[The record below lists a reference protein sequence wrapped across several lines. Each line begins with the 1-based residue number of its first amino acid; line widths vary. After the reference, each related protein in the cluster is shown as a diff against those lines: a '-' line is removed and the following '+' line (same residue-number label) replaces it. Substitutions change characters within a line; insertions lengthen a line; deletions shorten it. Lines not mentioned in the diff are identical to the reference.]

1 MNQRILS
8 GLSATLLIT
17 TLGTATAGQ
26 AQQVSNPDQ
35 ASESSLSATQVRQRT
50 TTATPASKQPRVQQ
64 KEVVKVG
71 EMQSS
76 RPAAV
81 APAEAIAKIQA
92 YESTG
97 RQVAILY
104 VRDIPVLTF
113 WDSRPANAQRIQVG
127 ATPARATKTASR
139 QPGVQDRGYR
149 PGELE
154 GNKQYSAASDGLE
167 MDNNPVWRATAVA
180 AKLNQLYRSQVDAK
194 AIAVRWNAQ
203 DKAFNI
209 EVNGQEVVQVNERTF
224 LPDTTRNLAQ
234 DALQATNR
242 LRRLIGNA
250 PPLREVAGMP
260 KQRRAAQV
268 ALRSSVRSEIRG
280 IASWYGPG
288 FHGNRSASGEIY
300 NQNAMTAAHRSLP
313 FGTKVLVTN
322 LNNGRSTVVRINDR
336 GPFVRGRVIDLSAAA
351 ARVLGVMQTGIAPV
365 QVQVLGDQQ
374 ADPQTV
380 ASDNY

>member
-26 AQQVSNPDQ
+26 AQQVSNLDQ

-76 RPAAV
+76 LPAAV
-81 APAEAIAKIQA
+81 APAEAIAKIQV
-92 YESTG
+92 YEATG

-113 WDSRPANAQRIQVG
+113 WDSRPANAQRVQVG
-127 ATPARATKTASR
+127 ATPARTTKTASR
-139 QPGVQDRGYR
+139 QSGVRDRAHR
-149 PGELE
+149 AGELE

-167 MDNNPVWRATAVA
+167 MENNPVWRATAVA

-234 DALQATNR
+234 DALQVTNR

-250 PPLREVAGMP
+250 PPLREIAGMP
-260 KQRRAAQV
+260 KQRQAARV
-268 ALRSSVRSEIRG
+268 ALRSSVRSELSG

-322 LNNGRSTVVRINDR
+322 LNNGRSAVVRINDR

-365 QVQVLGDQQ
+365 QVQVLGDPQS
-374 ADPQTV
+374 DPQTV

>member
-8 GLSATLLIT
+8 GLSATLLMT

-26 AQQVSNPDQ
+26 AQQVSNLDQ
-35 ASESSLSATQVRQRT
+35 ASESSLQATQVRQRT
-50 TTATPASKQPRVQQ
+50 TTATPASKQPRVQR

-76 RPAAV
+76 ISAAV
-81 APAEAIAKIQA
+81 APAEAIAKIQV

-104 VRDIPVLTF
+104 VRDLPVLTF
-113 WDSRPANAQRIQVG
+113 WDSRPANAQRVQVG
-127 ATPARATKTASR
+127 ATPARTTKTASR
-139 QPGVQDRGYR
+139 QPGLQNRAHR
-149 PGELE
+149 SGELE

-167 MDNNPVWRATAVA
+167 MENNPVWRATAVA
-180 AKLNQLYRSQVDAK
+180 AKLNQLYRDKVDAK

-209 EVNGQEVVQVNERTF
+209 EANGQEVAQVNERTF

-234 DALQATNR
+234 DALQVTNR

-250 PPLREVAGMP
+250 PPLREIAGMP

-268 ALRSSVRSEIRG
+268 ALRSSVRSELRG

-288 FHGNRSASGEIY
+288 FHGNRSASGEVY

-322 LNNGRSTVVRINDR
+322 LNNGRSAVVRINDR

-351 ARVLGVMQTGIAPV
+351 ARALGVMQTGIAPV
-365 QVQVLGDQQ
+365 QVQVLGDPQS
-374 ADPQTV
+374 DPQTV
-380 ASDNY
+380 ASDSY